1 LKGRIEMKKLN
12 AKLSPLI
19 VKNKSNLTPL
29 IRDGND
35 ILAAVDGNNQLYGGA
50 GTTPRSLFLR
60 R

>member
-1 LKGRIEMKKLN
+1 MKKLN

-19 VKNKSNLTPL
+19 VKNKSNLTPLITL